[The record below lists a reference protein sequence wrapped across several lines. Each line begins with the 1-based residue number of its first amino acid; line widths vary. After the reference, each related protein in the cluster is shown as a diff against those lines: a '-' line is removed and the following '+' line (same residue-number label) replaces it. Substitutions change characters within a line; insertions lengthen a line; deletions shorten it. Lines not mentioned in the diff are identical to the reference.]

1 MMVSIITIDFT
12 DDRAGGTMAAWT
24 RTCTCSSTW
33 PGSGSTRPR
42 PEPRAGG
49 RPAAPGP
56 AAARRRAL
64 PPAPARPGVR
74 VLRGLALGA
83 LGRWLRGAGR
93 RAVLTHG

>member
-1 MMVSIITIDFT
+1 MDTNLYVLEHLARERLDAA
-12 DDRAGGTMAAWT
+12 RA
-24 RTCTCSSTW
+24 
-33 PGSGSTRPR
+33 
-42 PEPRAGG
+42 E
-49 RPAAPGP
+49 
-56 AAARRRAL
+56 AARRRAL

>member
-1 MMVSIITIDFT
+1 MDTNLYLLEHLARERLD
-12 DDRAGGTMAAWT
+12 
-24 RTCTCSSTW
+24 
-33 PGSGSTRPR
+33 
-42 PEPRAGG
+42 
-49 RPAAPGP
+49 